1 MEVAVN
7 TAYTANTAYIAFTAY
22 TALEQKGYLECL
34 CIELSHDFKKK
45 IRPWTYG
52 QILA

>member
-22 TALEQKGYLECL
+22 TALEQKGYYAYIIAL
-34 CIELSHDFKKK
+34 
-45 IRPWTYG
+45 
-52 QILA
+52 

>member
-22 TALEQKGYLECL
+22 TALEQKGYYAYIIALWA
-34 CIELSHDFKKK
+34 SDNH
-45 IRPWTYG
+45 
-52 QILA
+52 